1 MGEPKTFYF
10 HNLSNSTSFELKDD
24 TILGRGEDVDIT
36 IYDDKISGKHL
47 HITVNE
53 DSVFVKDLDT
63 SNGTLIN
70 GLEIKANNKYE
81 VSENDKVV
89 IGRVTLLFSESHEL
103 PNEKTNQQ
111 DNLRELES
119 LGLGGVEIEF
129 EGGHQYA
136 SESADLESPKR
147 QIRNENLK
155 IKKIQRELL
164 KIDSKMDRKKEF
176 LDKLE
181 ELKNKNI
188 EILKVGPSLKE
199 KYEENY
205 EEWKGINLKLKK
217 IEREQNKLKEIRLT
231 LAPVM
236 EKFET
241 YKEVTL
247 EQSDLLAEV
256 KRLSRE
262 NLNAKKKD
270 CTDRIKELHES
281 IFRCEERLN
290 EIAREKEKEKE
301 REKERIRKQ
310 IADLQAKLDE
320 TG

>member
-24 TILGRGEDVDIT
+24 TIIGRGEDADIT
-36 IYDDKISGKHL
+36 IYDDKISSKHL

-53 DSVFVKDLDT
+53 NSVFVKDLDT

-70 GLEIKANNKYE
+70 GLEVKPNSKYE
-81 VSENDKVV
+81 VSESDKIV
-89 IGRVTLLFSESHEL
+89 IGRVTLLCSESPDL
-103 PNEKTNQQ
+103 VNEKTNQQ

-119 LGLGGVEIEF
+119 LNLSGVEIEF

-136 SESADLESPKR
+136 GDSIDLESPKR
-147 QIRNENLK
+147 KIRNENLK
-155 IKKIQRELL
+155 IKKIERELI
-164 KIDSKMDRKKEF
+164 KIDSKIERKKEF
-176 LDKLE
+176 LEKLE

-199 KYEENY
+199 KYDESY

-217 IEREQNKLKEIRLT
+217 IEREHNKLKETRLT
-231 LAPVM
+231 LSPIM
-236 EKFET
+236 EKYES
-241 YKEVTL
+241 YKEVSL
-247 EQSDLLAEV
+247 EQSDLLSEV

-262 NLNAKKKD
+262 NLSAKRKE
-270 CTDRIKELHES
+270 CSDRIGELHQS
-281 IFRCEERLN
+281 IFQCEERIN
-290 EIAREKEKEKE
+290 EMAREKEKEKE